1 MRLRRTLV
9 EWTETSPDDD
19 LVAWT
24 QRGER
29 EAFGLLYQRHFPSV
43 YGYCYRLL
51 GERETAQDAAAETF
65 RKALAA
71 LPSYQPHA
79 FRGWLFAIARHVIA
93 DTIRARRGVRSLD
106 EAVDVPD
113 TGPSLEEKALA
124 QGEMDTLIGLL
135 SQLTPDQRDV
145 IALRLTGL
153 SPGDI
158 GVVLGKSRAAVDMTL
173 HRALRRLRALTTVGA
188 EPGGGS
194 RG

>member
-9 EWTETSPDDD
+9 EWTETATDDD

-29 EAFGLLYQRHFPSV
+29 EAFGLLYQRYFPSV
-43 YGYCYRLL
+43 YGYCYRQL
-51 GERETAQDAAAETF
+51 GEREAAQDAAAETF

-71 LPSYQPHA
+71 LPSYQPLA
-79 FRGWLFAIARHVIA
+79 FRGWLFTIARHVIA
-93 DTIRARRGVRSLD
+93 DTMRARHGEWTLD
-106 EAVDVPD
+106 EAADVPD
-113 TGPSLEEKALA
+113 TGPSLEEHALA
-124 QGEMDTLIGLL
+124 RGEMDTVIGLL

-158 GVVLGKSRAAVDMTL
+158 GVVCGTSRAAVDMTL
-173 HRALRRLRALTTVGA
+173 HRALLRLRALMSVGA
-188 EPGGGS
+188 ATRGGS
-194 RG
+194 RD